1 MQQVRPQRARKTG
14 ETARYSFHPQY
25 NKETGMR
32 RQDIQLRALARNGDI
47 GARLEV
53 GRRYLLGI
61 EGFSQHSSTGI
72 DYLTHPSVCDLP
84 GARILIAE
92 CLPLDELLLL
102 GQQESLRKAA
112 LSGSAL
118 AQLKF
123 GTYLLTHTGRETE
136 AAAYYAHAAA
146 GEACA
151 ARALAICESVSDSE
165 RLPKILRLLTDDKK
179 ENGCA
184 IAEFAARE
192 AQTEGDLPR
201 LRLCVHAAIG
211 LLPKPTSAISKL
223 VVAMVRMAER
233 TGESLQDMP
242 VEFVQASLEMQNGQG
257 NPDAT
262 YTLGRA
268 LSGIACG
275 CLQPSSLAESP
286 NLRKGTA
293 LLLRAADAGRD
304 EAWLHLYKL
313 NSDHRCSVA
322 NPQMA
327 RFFLEK
333 AAERG
338 QAEAQRKL
346 GALMLRE
353 AGSITESEQAIC
365 WLYRAAR
372 EGDLHAKQLLN
383 SLVLPVSGSDQ
394 EAKVAVEELDRSDPW
409 LATRLRLA
417 RHFGLTKLEALAV
430 DPAEGK
436 RPWGLVV
443 GPNPF
448 IVQIRLAAPRAI
460 PALSDEALADLERA
474 VTLFGRSQRSGGDSE
489 GDLRRRSLNQRRAF
503 ERHNLQESMFFATA
517 KSTVL
522 DSFRVGPKWAFR
534 ARHTLHLALAA

>member
-1 MQQVRPQRARKTG
+1 
-14 ETARYSFHPQY
+14 
-25 NKETGMR
+25 MR
-32 RQDIQLRALARNGDI
+32 RQDIQLRALARSGDTN
-47 GARLEV
+47 ARLEV
-53 GRRYLLGI
+53 GRRYLLGV
-61 EGFSQHSSTGI
+61 EGFPKHSLTGI

-84 GARILIAE
+84 GARILISE

-112 LSGSAL
+112 LSGSAS

-136 AAAYYAHAAA
+136 AAAYYARAAA
-146 GEACA
+146 SEACA
-151 ARALAICESVSDSE
+151 TTALAICESVSNSE
-165 RLPKILRLLTDDKK
+165 RLPKILRLLTDEKV

-192 AQTEGDLPR
+192 AQAEGDLPR
-201 LRLCVHAAIG
+201 LQLCVHAAIG
-211 LLPKPTSAISKL
+211 LMPKPTSPISKL
-223 VVAMVRMAER
+223 VVAMVEMAER
-233 TGESLQDMP
+233 TQGSLQGIP
-242 VEFVQASLEMQNGQG
+242 VEFIQASLEIQNGQG
-257 NPDAT
+257 NPAAT
-262 YTLGRA
+262 YALGRA

-275 CLQPSSLAESP
+275 SLQPSSLAESP

-372 EGDLHAKQLLN
+372 ESDLHAKQLLN

-394 EAKVAVEELDRSDPW
+394 EAKVAVDELDRADPW
-409 LATRLRLA
+409 LAARLRLA

-430 DPAEGK
+430 DPAAGK

-448 IVQIRLAAPRAI
+448 IMQIRLAAPRAI
-460 PALSDEALADLERA
+460 PALSDAALVDLERA
-474 VTLFGRSQRSGGDSE
+474 VTLFGRPQRSGGDAE

-503 ERHNLQESMFFATA
+503 ERHNLDESMFFATA

-522 DSFRVGPKWAFR
+522 DSFRLGPKWAFR

>member
-1 MQQVRPQRARKTG
+1 
-14 ETARYSFHPQY
+14 
-25 NKETGMR
+25 MR

-61 EGFSQHSSTGI
+61 EGFPKHSPTGI

-92 CLPLDELLLL
+92 CLSLDELLLL

-112 LSGSAL
+112 HAGSAL

-123 GTYLLTHTGRETE
+123 GTYLLTHTGREAE
-136 AAAYYAHAAA
+136 AAAYYARAAT

-151 ARALAICESVSDSE
+151 ASALAICESVGDSE
-165 RLPKILRLLTDDKK
+165 RLPRILRLLMDDKK

-192 AQTEGDLPR
+192 AQAVGDLPR
-201 LRLCVHAAIG
+201 LRLCVHAAAA
-211 LLPKPTSAISKL
+211 LMPKPTRAISEL
-223 VVAMVRMAER
+223 VVAMVHMAEHAS
-233 TGESLQDMP
+233 EPLQEIP
-242 VEFVQASLEMQNGQG
+242 VQFIQASLEIQNGQG
-257 NPDAT
+257 NLNAT
-262 YTLGRA
+262 YALGLA
-268 LSGIACG
+268 LSGINYG
-275 CLQPSSLAESP
+275 TLKPSNLADSS

-293 LLLRAADAGRD
+293 LLLRAADAGQD

-313 NSDHRCSVA
+313 NSRHRCSVA

-333 AAERG
+333 AAECG

-346 GALMLRE
+346 GALMLCE
-353 AGSITESEQAIC
+353 SGSITESEQAIC
-365 WLYRAAR
+365 WLYRSAR
-372 EGDLHAKQLLN
+372 QGDDLHARQLLN
-383 SLVLPVSGSDQ
+383 SLVLPVSGSDS
-394 EAKVAVEELDRSDPW
+394 EANVAIEELDRSDPR

-417 RHFGLTKLEALAV
+417 RHFGLTKLEALVV

-443 GPNPF
+443 GRNPF
-448 IVQIRLAAPRAI
+448 IRQIRLAAPRAI
-460 PALSDEALADLERA
+460 PALSDDALADLERA
-474 VTLFGRSQRSGGDSE
+474 VTLFGRPRLNGDDSE
-489 GDLRRRSLNQRRAF
+489 GNLRRRSDNQLRAF
-503 ERHNLQESMFFATA
+503 ERHNLHESMFFATV
-517 KSTVL
+517 KSTML
-522 DSFRVGPKWAFR
+522 DTFRVGPKWAFR

>member
-1 MQQVRPQRARKTG
+1 
-14 ETARYSFHPQY
+14 
-25 NKETGMR
+25 MR
-32 RQDIQLRALARNGDI
+32 RQDIQLRVLARNGDI

-53 GRRYLLGI
+53 GRRYLLGV
-61 EGFSQHSSTGI
+61 EGFPKHSPTGI

-92 CLPLDELLLL
+92 CLSLDELLLL
-102 GQQESLRKAA
+102 GQQESIRKAA
-112 LSGSAL
+112 LAGSAL

-123 GTYLLTHTGRETE
+123 GTYLLTHTGRQAE
-136 AAAYYAHAAA
+136 AAAYYARAAA

-151 ARALAICESVSDSE
+151 ARALAICESVGDGD
-165 RLPKILRLLTDDKK
+165 RLPQILRLMTDDKK

-192 AQTEGDLPR
+192 AQAEGDLPR
-201 LRLCVHAAIG
+201 LRLCMHAAIG
-211 LLPKPTSAISKL
+211 LLSKPTSAISKL
-223 VVAMVRMAER
+223 VVAMVHMAEHS
-233 TGESLQDMP
+233 GDPLQGMP

-275 CLQPSSLAESP
+275 SLQPSSLAESP

-353 AGSITESEQAIC
+353 AGSITESEQAIG

-383 SLVLPVSGSDQ
+383 SLVLPVSGNAS
-394 EAKVAVEELDRSDPW
+394 EANVAMEELSRADPW

-430 DPAEGK
+430 DPAAGK

-460 PALSDEALADLERA
+460 PALSDAALVDLERA
-474 VTLFGRSQRSGGDSE
+474 VTLFGRSQRSGDDSE

-522 DSFRVGPKWAFR
+522 DSFRMGPKWAFR

>member
-1 MQQVRPQRARKTG
+1 
-14 ETARYSFHPQY
+14 
-25 NKETGMR
+25 MR
-32 RQDIQLRALARNGDI
+32 RQDIRLRVLARNGDI

-53 GRRYLLGI
+53 GRRYLLGV
-61 EGFSQHSSTGI
+61 EGFPKHSPTGI

-84 GARILIAE
+84 GARTLIAE
-92 CLPLDELLLL
+92 CLSLDELLLL

-112 LSGSAL
+112 LAGSAL

-123 GTYLLTHTGRETE
+123 GTYLLTHTGRQAE
-136 AAAYYAHAAA
+136 AAAYYARAAA
-146 GEACA
+146 SEACA
-151 ARALAICESVSDSE
+151 ARALTICESVGDAE
-165 RLPKILRLLTDDKK
+165 RLPRILRLLMDDKK

-192 AQTEGDLPR
+192 AQAVGDLPR
-201 LRLCVHAAIG
+201 LRLCLHAAAA
-211 LLPKPTSAISKL
+211 LMSKPTSAISEL
-223 VVAMVRMAER
+223 VVAMVQMAED
-233 TGESLQDMP
+233 TGESLQGIP
-242 VEFVQASLEMQNGQG
+242 VEFIQASLEMQNGQG
-257 NPDAT
+257 NLTAT

-268 LSGIACG
+268 LSGITCG
-275 CLQPSSLAESP
+275 TLQPSSLTDRS

-293 LLLRAADAGRD
+293 LLLRAADAGQN

-338 QAEAQRKL
+338 QEEAQRKL
-346 GALMLRE
+346 GALILRE
-353 AGSITESEQAIC
+353 SGSITESEQAIG
-365 WLYRAAR
+365 WLYQSAR
-372 EGDLHAKQLLN
+372 QGDLHAKQLLN
-383 SLVLPVSGSDQ
+383 SLVLPVSGSDA
-394 EAKVAVEELDRSDPW
+394 EANVAIEELDRTDPW

-436 RPWGLVV
+436 RSWGLVV
-443 GPNPF
+443 GHNPF
-448 IVQIRLAAPRAI
+448 IAQIRLAAPRAI

-474 VTLFGRSQRSGGDSE
+474 VALFGRPRQSGGDSE

-503 ERHNLQESMFFATA
+503 ERHNLHDSMFFATA

-534 ARHTLHLALAA
+534 TKQTLHLALAA